1 MARIGYG
8 RVSTADQHPEYQQ
21 DRLRGAGCAEPLF
34 IDRGVSGTQARR
46 PRWDKLLETLQ
57 PGDELVCT
65 KLDRIARSVANLF
78 DVTRDLEARNVGLIV
93 LDQDINTTTPVGR
106 LLFTILGAIAEFER
120 DLIVERTRDGQQTV
134 RRAGNLRRSLGGPP
148 VLGFRDEGG
157 ADDRDWVIDPAAAGW
172 LREAAERVV
181 NGEPVEAVHAALP
194 VMHDAAGRTVNAKM
208 LRAALVRPAS
218 AGLITTDDG
227 QEIPAVIGGP
237 LDEVT
242 HRRLVA
248 LFGSR
253 KLGRPIETGRYW
265 AGPLL
270 RCAKCGNQLTGQPG
284 YKGRPYYACHNPHK
298 IDGVTIRPCKGVSV
312 LAEDVHELIEDAVM
326 VWTESPV
333 ARAAAA
339 LVSETGTATRRAELE
354 ARITEAQGWL
364 ADVEVKRL
372 RRYITAERYAGLE
385 AEITAQIDADA
396 AELAALEEIDARPGL
411 PGLGFE
417 WDELIPAEKLALAA
431 AAVQTPIVVRPGNGG
446 GRALSAADRIDL
458 MPAGLA

>member
-1 MARIGYG
+1 MGRIGYG

-46 PRWDKLLETLQ
+46 PKWDKLLETLQ

-65 KLDRIARSVANLF
+65 KLDRIARSVGNLF

-134 RRAGNLRRSLGGPP
+134 RRAGNLRRSLGGVP

-157 ADDRDWVIDPAAAGW
+157 GDDRDWVIDQGAAEW
-172 LREAAERVV
+172 LREAAERVLPP
-181 NGEPVEAVHAALP
+181 GPEPVDAVHRALP

-218 AGLITTDDG
+218 AGLITTGDG
-227 QEIPAVIGGP
+227 QEIPAAIGGP
-237 LDEVT
+237 LDEQT

-253 KLGRPIETGRYW
+253 KLGRPIETGRYPL
-265 AGPLL
+265 GPLL

-298 IDGVTIRPCKGVSV
+298 IGGVTIRPCKGVSV
-312 LAEDVHELIEDAVM
+312 PAEDVHDLIKDAVM
-326 VWTESPV
+326 AWMELSPV

-339 LVSETGTATRRAELE
+339 RTPRPPPAAPSWRPGSPRRRNGWPTSSSSGCAGTSPRPGTRSWRQ
-354 ARITEAQGWL
+354 RSP
-364 ADVEVKRL
+364 
-372 RRYITAERYAGLE
+372 RRSTPTPPSWPRWRRSTPGP
-385 AEITAQIDADA
+385 
-396 AELAALEEIDARPGL
+396 ARPASRSSG
-411 PGLGFE
+411 
-417 WDELIPAEKLALAA
+417 
-431 AAVQTPIVVRPGNGG
+431 T
-446 GRALSAADRIDL
+446 S
-458 MPAGLA
+458 